1 MKRVAVVDGF
11 SSGKFI
17 AKGLHEKGCEL
28 IHISSSDKLDEY
40 YYKGFDFS
48 IYNKTVVHNELGET
62 LRLIREFEADYVIAG
77 TESGVTLSD
86 LINRELRL
94 PYRNAA
100 EKSSSRRNK
109 FNMIETLRAAGL
121 NAADQIQISSVEEA
135 SEWLKRQ
142 QYPVVLK
149 PLESAGSDGVF
160 ICHNKDA
167 VRDAFNQVFNIKNK
181 LNLNNDKVLLQEFL
195 KGTEYVVNFVSLDGF
210 FVPTEVVRYHKRKL
224 DTGNV
229 VYDIDEIID
238 AESREF
244 KTLIEYTAKVCSC
257 LGIKN
262 GPSHAEVMLTDNG
275 PCLVEIAARSD
286 GILRP
291 DVATVTTGL
300 GQLAATVLSMTDPD
314 KFMFQAGLPHYKLKN
329 HSFNVCLI
337 SPRSGVFRGEVFE
350 QLVQKLPS
358 FKRIELYLSSGAP
371 VSKTRDVFSQPG
383 TVYLVSAD
391 KEQLWRD
398 YKIIRESE
406 SQGIYLEE
414 I

>member
-17 AKGLHEKGCEL
+17 AKGLHDKGCEL
-28 IHISSSDKLDEY
+28 IHISSSDELDAY

-48 IYNKTVVHNELGET
+48 IYSKTIVHNELNET
-62 LRLIREFEADYVIAG
+62 LNFIKQFKAAFVIAG
-77 TESGVTLSD
+77 SESGVTLTD
-86 LINRELRL
+86 IINRELLL
-94 PYRNAA
+94 PYRNTA
-100 EKSSSRRNK
+100 EKASSRRNK
-109 FNMIETLRAAGL
+109 FDMIESLRAAGL
-121 NAADQIQISSVEEA
+121 NAADQIQISSVDDA
-135 SEWLKRQ
+135 SEWMKKQ

-160 ICHNKDA
+160 ICHDINA
-167 VRDAFNQVFNIKNK
+167 VKNAFKQVYNTKNK
-181 LNLNNDKVLLQEFL
+181 LNLNNDKVLLQAFL
-195 KGTEYVVNFVSLDGF
+195 QGTEYVVNFVSLDGF
-210 FVPTEVVRYHKRKL
+210 FIPTEVVKYHKRKL

-238 AESREF
+238 AGSSEF
-244 KTLIEYTAKVCSC
+244 NVLIEYTAKVCDC

-275 PCLVEIAARSD
+275 PYLVEIAARSD

-291 DVATVTTGL
+291 DVASATTGF
-300 GQLAATVLSMTDPD
+300 GQLAATVLSITEPD
-314 KFMFQAGLPHYKLKN
+314 KFMSLAQLSHYRLNN

-337 SPRSGVFRGEVFE
+337 SPRSGVFTGGAFE
-350 QLVQKLPS
+350 QLVHELPS
-358 FKRIELYLSSGAP
+358 FKRLEFYLASGAS

-391 KEQLWRD
+391 KEQLWQD
-398 YKIIRESE
+398 YKIVRDAEFS
-406 SQGIYLEE
+406 GIYLDD